1 MIGGAEYRNKCS
13 VCLEELDSH
22 AGHDRVT
29 FSCGHV
35 FGRTCAAKWAR
46 IKPQCALCRHWLTAE
61 DREALR
67 PPAPTAIHDRNIGLL
82 KKFTAIVLFCCPFG
96 GLFSAFKLVKVMV
109 KPFLVANVVNAFCQ
123 CRAIRR
129 LSQLVIENSPPIV
142 ASLLGIS
149 TRVAAQQAMP
159 RE

>member
-1 MIGGAEYRNKCS
+1 MIGGAENSNKCA
-13 VCLEELDSH
+13 VCLEELDSL

-61 DREALR
+61 DRQALR
-67 PPAPTAIHDRNIGLL
+67 PATRTSIHERNIKLL
-82 KKFTAIVLFCCPFG
+82 KTFTAIAFCCCRLG
-96 GLFSAFKLVKVMV
+96 GLYGAFKLVKILA
-109 KPFLVANVVNAFCQ
+109 KPLLVASAVDVFCQ

-142 ASLLGIS
+142 VSLLGIS
-149 TRVAAQQAMP
+149 RRVAAQAVP
-159 RE
+159 GE